1 LENDIK
7 KKYYNNKLLCD
18 SKLQKNFSQII
29 KGYVSFLNTG
39 AFVNYKYV
47 GDLKIG
53 PSQLTIVKVHPKP
66 LQYAGYAKA
75 YNIDVK
81 KQKKHTCFKLD
92 TTRELVWGKDLSTL
106 KTSEKSGIYS
116 NAIQASLFVWDK
128 AIELYRGKGKS
139 RKLVKEKDFW
149 LKNLSEYSAI
159 YGKII
164 KKIKNDKK
172 KHFIYLKKVE
182 GSGSKLLFQIL
193 QRCGINSK
201 YIQSQKDTEEFNTPG
216 NSFRVAIGTAKI
228 SLGLTLRNIDYIHIA
243 EPDWNFPPI
252 DQAIARAIRHGSHDR
267 KNTIIEIFLYALII
281 KGKRDCSVNY
291 LQYEKC
297 SEKLHAT
304 KIMTEILQKNAI
316 DCQLFKKQNKT
327 AKCTGITSKHS
338 INYLTYNLYYAPYE
352 QIRNDIIDLFNRQF
366 ILSLEQINKRLP
378 QYNQFEL
385 MNALSRIN
393 SENVIIYNRW
403 GFKNYLRYN
412 NNIYFL
418 VIDKFS
424 KGDWL
429 DVYYSQFIKNNPLSI
444 PDNQLI
450 NILFANQCQFI
461 IRTFETNEN
470 MHIFF
475 KEFPI
480 NIQEK
485 ILQFILTQKKT
496 KFPIFGTWLRT
507 KYNKVWKKKKG
518 IILVYL
524 QYLKDRTFP
533 IKEWNGKEWKD
544 SKTKI
549 DFGKEIYDTF
559 VKKNKFIGVQD
570 DKLIILDVR
579 NVKELKK
586 SQGSKKL
593 RGIACTSM
601 KDERWPA
608 LLKFLKI
615 ADSGTQKQLC
625 KQVVEKLYEKN
636 LIIDKN
642 ERHMLNIYMKD
653 NKLAFFKN

>member
-1 LENDIK
+1 MILK
-7 KKYYNNKLLCD
+7 KKYYNDKLLHD
-18 SKLQKNFSQII
+18 AKLQKDFSQII
-29 KGYVSFLNTG
+29 KGYVSFLRTG
-39 AFVNYKYV
+39 AFVNYKYI
-47 GDLKIG
+47 GNLKIG
-53 PSQLTIVKVHPKP
+53 PSQLTILEVHPKP

-81 KQKKHTCFKLD
+81 KQKKSTCFKIKSTKQKLA
-92 TTRELVWGKDLSTL
+92 WGKELNTV

-116 NAIQASLFVWDK
+116 NSIQASLFVWDNS
-128 AIELYRGKGKS
+128 IQLYRGKGKLHH
-139 RKLVKEKDFW
+139 KKAFW
-149 LKNLSEYSAI
+149 LKNISEYSTI

-164 KKIKNDKK
+164 QKILTNSKK

-182 GSGSKLLFQIL
+182 GSGSKLLFHIL
-193 QRCGINSK
+193 QKCGINSK

-216 NSFRVAIGTAKI
+216 NTFRVAIGTAKI

-267 KNTIIEIFLYALII
+267 KNTVIEIFLYALII

-291 LQYEKC
+291 LQYTKC

-304 KIMTEILQKNAI
+304 KIMTEILRKNAI
-316 DCQLFKKQNKT
+316 DCQLFKTQNKT
-327 AKCTGITSKHS
+327 KKCTGISS
-338 INYLTYNLYYAPYE
+338 PRQPPNYLTYNLYYSPFE
-352 QIRNDIIDLFNRQF
+352 QIRDDVCNLFNSQF
-366 ILSLEQINKRLP
+366 ILSLDQINKRLP
-378 QYNQFEL
+378 QYNEFEL

-393 SENVIIYNRW
+393 SENIIMYNKW

-429 DVYYSQFIKNNPLSI
+429 DVYYSRFVKNNPVRI
-444 PDNQLI
+444 PDDQFI
-450 NILFANQCQFI
+450 NILFANQCTFI
-461 IRTFETNEN
+461 MRTFEHDK
-470 MHIFF
+470 HIREFF
-475 KEFPI
+475 QEFPI
-480 NIQEK
+480 AIQEK
-485 ILQFILTQKKT
+485 ILQVMLTQKKT
-496 KFPIFGTWLRT
+496 KFPKFETWLKT
-507 KYNKVWKKKKG
+507 KYNKVWKKKKSG

-524 QYLKDRTFP
+524 QHLKDRKFP
-533 IKEWNGKEWKD
+533 IKEWKRNKWID
-544 SKTKI
+544 SKKKI
-549 DFGKEIYDTF
+549 DFGKEIYETF

-579 NVKELKK
+579 TVKKLKK

-642 ERHMLNIYMKD
+642 EQHMLNIYMKD
-653 NKLAFFKN
+653 NKLAFFKK